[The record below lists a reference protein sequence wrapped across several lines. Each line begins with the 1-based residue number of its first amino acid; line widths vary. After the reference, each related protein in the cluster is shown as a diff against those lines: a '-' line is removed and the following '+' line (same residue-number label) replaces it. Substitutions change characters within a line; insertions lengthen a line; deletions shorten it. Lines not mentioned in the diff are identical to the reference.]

1 MNISIIGSHGVGKTE
16 LFESVMEE
24 LGSDFVRIEK
34 IDLKEVEKSKDF
46 FSFVLAQVGVIAD
59 RFSDIQWER
68 DCGSDDFVCEGSF
81 VSDVAYLIDGKFS
94 NYEYAFP
101 GHIKNNIDVL
111 KNTSPVIME
120 AVDHFHDHD
129 LLFYVPIEYDYGEH
143 SYGEMPI
150 KEFNHQREIDSIIRY
165 LLEEYHITH
174 RTIIGSLEERKE
186 TVLDTIKT
194 IQNIGN

>member
-1 MNISIIGSHGVGKTE
+1 MNVSIIGSHGVGKAE
-16 LFESVMEE
+16 LFDSLVEE
-24 LGSDFVRIEK
+24 LHTDFIWVED
-34 IDLKEVEKSKDF
+34 IDSREVESSKDF
-46 FSFVLAQVGVIAD
+46 FSFVLAQVGVIAE
-59 RFSDIQWER
+59 RICDIQWDKNHDAENIIIN
-68 DCGSDDFVCEGSF
+68 GSVI
-81 VSDVAYLIDGKFS
+81 SDMAYLIDGKFS

-111 KNTSPVIME
+111 KNTSPVIIE

-129 LLFYVPIEYDYGEH
+129 LLFYVPIEYNYGEH
-143 SYGEMPI
+143 SDGEMPI

>member
-111 KNTSPVIME
+111 KNTSPAIME
-120 AVDHFHDHD
+120 AIDHFHDHD
-129 LLFYVPIEYDYGEH
+129 LLLYIPIEHDYGEH
-143 SYGEMPI
+143 TRESLLS
-150 KEFNHQREIDSIIRY
+150 KEFIHQRKIDLIIGY
-165 LLEEYHITH
+165 LLEEYHIPHKTV
-174 RTIIGSLEERKE
+174 TGSLEERKE
-186 TVLDTIKT
+186 TVLDDIYLMS
-194 IQNIGN
+194 

>member
-1 MNISIIGSHGVGKTE
+1 MNVSIIGSHGVGKTD

-34 IDLKEVEKSKDF
+34 IDLKEVKKSKDF
-46 FSFVLAQVGVIAD
+46 FSFVLEQVSVIAK
-59 RFSDIQWER
+59 RIRDIQWDINHDVENIIIN
-68 DCGSDDFVCEGSF
+68 GSVI
-81 VSDVAYLIDGKFS
+81 SDMAYLIDGKFS

>member
-46 FSFVLAQVGVIAD
+46 FSFVLEQVGVISK
-59 RFSDIQWER
+59 RIHDIQWDKINNVENIIIN
-68 DCGSDDFVCEGSF
+68 GSVI
-81 VSDVAYLIDGKFS
+81 SDMAYLIDGKFS

-111 KNTSPVIME
+111 KNTSPAIME
-120 AVDHFHDHD
+120 AIDHFHDHD
-129 LLFYVPIEYDYGEH
+129 LLLYIPIEHDYGEH
-143 SYGEMPI
+143 TRESLLS
-150 KEFNHQREIDSIIRY
+150 KEFIHQRKIDLIIGY
-165 LLEEYHITH
+165 LLEEYHIPHKTV
-174 RTIIGSLEERKE
+174 TGSLEERKE
-186 TVLDTIKT
+186 TVLDDIYLMS
-194 IQNIGN
+194 